1 MLVAIAIISAVGIAV
16 STATGGVAGQ
26 VYSLERRTVAHWVAE
41 NHLTKIRLEQSASL
55 GQPIKKGKKNTR
67 VFMGKRRW
75 FIETNILELDNP
87 WLRLVEIDVFEMV
100 DGDRVGPISH
110 TVSLV
115 GQY

>member
-1 MLVAIAIISAVGIAV
+1 MCIRDSIHDVYQKVD
-16 STATGGVAGQ
+16 AGM
-26 VYSLERRTVAHWVAE
+26 VAE

-75 FIETNILELDNP
+75 LIEANILELDNP
-87 WLRLVEIDVFEMV
+87 WLRRVEIDVFEMV

-110 TVSLV
+110 NVSLI